1 MYQACQNKKSSQPDT
16 QKTVTSSIDVSSAA
30 NGSNASERI
39 HPPQPELRRKQIPL
53 RVKVGIIGI
62 AGFMVVVATMWVL
75 YPFLP
80 HGKSPLAIGPDVP
93 PKQVAPAIAQK
104 PQASPE
110 VVDGLVQEALT
121 QLSAYMAASKGLPAT
136 DSVELKSVQAKLH
149 RAESEGSYKAK
160 YLLGLLDY
168 LSGLTSRNNVLQN
181 EGALRIRAAADAGLY
196 LARFDSAVLLRKPYP
211 VDDDHFKSAQI
222 AAAQGFM
229 PANVDVA
236 RYLSNIGKDI
246 EALPTLELLHEW
258 DGAPQ
263 SAGGDALSKFRL
275 SLSGAVTVASL
286 RQYAGVSKYLLAMLL
301 VEGKVIGT
309 DLARAQ
315 RLLAESSRDG
325 VTAAYVAHA
334 KMLLTGQGSAPM
346 PRLAVDYLLDLLEHP
361 SGENSCARIFEECGQ
376 VHRDA
381 AAYLVAL
388 NHYAATPGFEKVRN
402 AAALLQPLADKGDA
416 DAKSLL
422 GMVLTEGVETRAD
435 PKRGYLLLTEA
446 AEAGVVDAKYWL
458 GRCYLDGKGTKK
470 DTDKALALFTDA
482 AAAGHADAGK
492 TLAILKKR

>member
-1 MYQACQNKKSSQPDT
+1 
-16 QKTVTSSIDVSSAA
+16 VTSSIQVSSADD
-30 NGSNASERI
+30 GSSASDSDSI
-39 HPPQPELRRKQIPL
+39 DSPQPESNQKQIPL
-53 RVKVGIIGI
+53 RVKVGLIGM
-62 AGFMVVVATMWVL
+62 AGLLNVVVTMWML

-80 HGKSPLAIGPDVP
+80 HGKSLNAIGLD
-93 PKQVAPAIAQK
+93 APAKQGAATVMPK
-104 PQASPE
+104 TQAPPE
-110 VVDGLVQEALT
+110 AVDALVQEALT
-121 QLSAYMAASKGLPAT
+121 QLLASMGGSKSLPAM
-136 DSVELKSVQAKLH
+136 DSPSLKSIQTKLH
-149 RAESEGSYKAK
+149 RAESEGSHKAE

-168 LSGLTSRNNVLQN
+168 LIGLTSHNNVLQN

-211 VDDDHFKSAQI
+211 LDDDHYKAARN

-246 EALPTLELLHEW
+246 EALPTLELLHAW

-263 SAGGDALSKFRL
+263 SAGGDPLSAFRL
-275 SLSGAVTVASL
+275 SLSGAVTGASL

-301 VEGKVIGT
+301 VEGKVVAV

-315 RLLAESSRDG
+315 RLLAEAARDG
-325 VTAAYVAHA
+325 VAAASVAHA
-334 KMLLTGQGSAPM
+334 KMLLTGQGSAAT
-346 PRLAVDYLLDLLEHP
+346 PRLAAEYLLGLLEHQ
-361 SGENSCARIFEECGQ
+361 SAENSCALLFEECSQ

-402 AAALLQPLADKGDA
+402 AATLLQPLADKGDA

-422 GMVLTEGVETRAD
+422 GMVLAEGIETRAD
-435 PKRGYLLLTEA
+435 PAKGFVLLTEA

-470 DTDKALALFTDA
+470 DVVKAAAYFTDA
-482 AAAGHADAGK
+482 AAAGHEDAGAA
-492 TLAILKKR
+492 LAALKKR

>member
-1 MYQACQNKKSSQPDT
+1 M
-16 QKTVTSSIDVSSAA
+16 TSSINVSAA
-30 NGSNASERI
+30 DDGNNAGKLV
-39 HPPQPELRRKQIPL
+39 HPSGQASREKQIPL
-53 RVKVGIIGI
+53 RVKVGITGI
-62 AGFMVVVATMWVL
+62 AGLLVVVATMWML

-80 HGKSPLAIGPDVP
+80 HGKSLLATGPDVP
-93 PKQVAPAIAQK
+93 SKQVGPAIVTK
-104 PQASPE
+104 TQASP
-110 VVDGLVQEALT
+110 DAADNLVQEALT
-121 QLSAYMAASKGLPAT
+121 QLLATMGASKSLPAME
-136 DSVELKSVQAKLH
+136 SAELKSVQIKLQ
-149 RAESEGSYKAK
+149 RAESEGSYRAK

-168 LSGLTSRNNVLQN
+168 LVGLTSRNNVLQN

-196 LARFDSAVLLRKPYP
+196 LARFDSAVLLHKPYP
-211 VDDDHFKSAQI
+211 VDDDHYKSARL

-246 EALPTLELLHEW
+246 EALPTLELLHAW

-301 VEGKVIGT
+301 VEGKVIGA

-315 RLLAESSRDG
+315 RLFAESSRDG
-325 VTAAYVAHA
+325 IASAYVAHA

-346 PRLAVDYLLDLLEHP
+346 PRLAVDYLLDLLEHQ

-376 VHRDA
+376 AHRDA

-422 GMVLTEGVETRAD
+422 GMVLTEGVGTRAD
-435 PKRGYLLLTEA
+435 PKKGYLLLTEA

-470 DTDKALALFTDA
+470 DMDKALALFADA
-482 AAAGHADAGK
+482 AAAGHEDAGK
-492 TLAILKKR
+492 TLSLLRKR